1 MQLQEIYELMDRFE
15 KSGLGEMEVHFGE
28 DSLRLKKEEAKVQTT
43 VLTEQP
49 KTMTKEVKEPEA
61 AAEESHGQVVAAPTV
76 GTFYR
81 SAKPGEEPFV
91 KEGEYVEKG
100 QVIGLMEAM
109 KMISEIEA
117 PYSGVIKKI
126 LVEDGNFVSAGQEI
140 MWMD

>member
-28 DSLRLKKEEAKVQTT
+28 DSLRLKKEEAKAQMS
-43 VLTEQP
+43 VLTDQP
-49 KTMTKEVKEPEA
+49 KTKTRESQESEA
-61 AAEESHGQVVAAPTV
+61 ASEETHSQVVAAPTV

-81 SAKPGEEPFV
+81 SAKPGEKPFV
-91 KEGEYVEKG
+91 KEGEHVEKG

>member
-1 MQLQEIYELMDRFE
+1 MQLQEIYEMMDRFE

-28 DSLRLKKEEAKVQTT
+28 DSLRLKKEEAKAQMS
-43 VLTEQP
+43 VLTDQT
-49 KTMTKEVKEPEA
+49 KTMTRESQESEA
-61 AAEESHGQVVAAPTV
+61 TSEETHSQVVAAPTV

-81 SAKPGEEPFV
+81 SAKPGEKPFV
-91 KEGEYVEKG
+91 KEGEHVEKG